1 MMANKY
7 LKLGKALYKAGKKKL
22 SGVASKTSPK
32 TTSKKTTPKKA
43 PVKPR
48 TIDFSKAKRTLATT
62 AGVSAG
68 VGAGGTA
75 LYMAGKSD
83 NKKSET
89 PKKVIDA
96 TGSKTFKQSF
106 SEARKGGQKEFTWN
120 GKKYNTKLAS
130 DTKPAKVDYQDA
142 NPNKSNAPN
151 PFKKN
156 DSDNKPVP
164 KSDDDKMK
172 WAQGAMESAQGLL
185 QRPTSMKKGG
195 KVYCKDGCAVR
206 GKTKGRMV

>member
-7 LKLGKALYKAGKKKL
+7 LKLGKALYNAGKKKL

-48 TIDFSKAKRTLATT
+48 TIDFKKAKRTLAGT

-106 SEARKGGQKEFTWN
+106 SEARKGGKKEFTWN

-130 DTKPAKVDYQDA
+130 DTKPKKETGSMPAPESKVMYEEEALKIGPDMS
-142 NPNKSNAPN
+142 K
-151 PFKKN
+151 
-156 DSDNKPVP
+156 DNKEKFDRMAAARNQQRMAQ
-164 KSDDDKMK
+164 KSM
-172 WAQGAMESAQGLL
+172 GF
-185 QRPTSMKKGG
+185 KKGG
-195 KVYCKDGCAVR
+195 SVKRNMRDGCAVR
-206 GKTKGRMV
+206 GKTKGRII

>member
-7 LKLGKALYKAGKKKL
+7 LKLGKALYNAGKKKL

-32 TTSKKTTPKKA
+32 TTSKKTTPKQA

-48 TIDFSKAKRTLATT
+48 TIDFKKAKRTLAAT

-68 VGAGGTA
+68 VAGTA
-75 LYMAGKSD
+75 GYMAGKPD

-185 QRPTSMKKGG
+185 RRPTSMKKGG

-206 GKTKGRMV
+206 GKTKGRII

>member
-48 TIDFSKAKRTLATT
+48 TIDFSKAKKTLAGT
-62 AGVSAG
+62 AAVSAG
-68 VGAGGTA
+68 VG
-75 LYMAGKSD
+75 YMAGKSD

-130 DTKPAKVDYQDA
+130 DTKPKKETGSMPAPESKVMYEEEALKIGPDMS
-142 NPNKSNAPN
+142 K
-151 PFKKN
+151 
-156 DSDNKPVP
+156 DNKEKFDRMAAARNQQRMAQ
-164 KSDDDKMK
+164 KSM
-172 WAQGAMESAQGLL
+172 GF
-185 QRPTSMKKGG
+185 KKGG

-206 GKTKGRMV
+206 GKTKGRII

>member
-7 LKLGKALYKAGKKKL
+7 VKLGKALYNAGKKKL

-32 TTSKKTTPKKA
+32 TTSKKTTPKQA

-48 TIDFSKAKRTLATT
+48 TIDFKKAKRTLAGT
-62 AGVSAG
+62 AAVGAG
-68 VGAGGTA
+68 VGGTA
-75 LYMAGKSD
+75 GYMAGKSD

-106 SEARKGGQKEFTWN
+106 SEARKGGKKEFTWN

-185 QRPTSMKKGG
+185 RRPTSMKKGG

-206 GKTKGRMV
+206 GKTKGRII